1 MRRSRRPATTAEVD
15 PKHEVVDLRERL
27 APYGH
32 ADLRPG
38 WREQLIAEDA
48 KRRQRRQK
56 VDAWGFRG

>member
-1 MRRSRRPATTAEVD
+1 MRRSRRSATTARVD
-15 PKHEVVDLRERL
+15 PDYEVVDVRERL

-38 WREQLIAEDA
+38 WREQLIADDA
-48 KRRQRRQK
+48 KRRARRRK